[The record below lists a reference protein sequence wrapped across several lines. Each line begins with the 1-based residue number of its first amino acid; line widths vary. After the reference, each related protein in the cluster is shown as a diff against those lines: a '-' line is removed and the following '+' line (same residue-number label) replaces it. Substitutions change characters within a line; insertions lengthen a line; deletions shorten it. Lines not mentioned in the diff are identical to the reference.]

1 MSKYNAFM
9 DIFTK
14 ANPSMIRKL
23 QVQEGQKLWNE
34 LKKDP
39 EKLTEKMLEL
49 KIRANKIETKSMKAW
64 INYGK
69 KPSKQSSDPISQPS
83 EAFPETIVSQFPNKC
98 YQISISII
106 ILKSTCLVKS
116 FSD

>member
-49 KIRANKIETKSMKAW
+49 KIRANKIETKSLKMW
-64 INYGK
+64 SNFGK
-69 KPSKQSSDPISQPS
+69 KAPEKSSNPISKPS
-83 EAFPETIVSQFPNKC
+83 EAFPENVSW
-98 YQISISII
+98 SRS
-106 ILKSTCLVKS
+106 
-116 FSD
+116 